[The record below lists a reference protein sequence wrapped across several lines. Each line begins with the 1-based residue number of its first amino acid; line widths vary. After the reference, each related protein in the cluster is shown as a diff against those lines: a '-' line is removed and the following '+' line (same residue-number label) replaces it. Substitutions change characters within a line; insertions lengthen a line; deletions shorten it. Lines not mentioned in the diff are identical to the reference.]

1 MRARFLEGDSPRRAT
16 LLRVV
21 ALIYIAAAAGFS
33 VWVAAPSAFSSDPL
47 LVFATVMLPVTLLIA
62 TGMYGHISP
71 RIFLILQLASV
82 PWLTILIFV
91 SGKPDSIAAIL
102 FLWGP
107 PYAFAV
113 SGRRY
118 GILQMAMVAVCYGAV
133 TLVLIERNPD
143 LRADAGHYASVYLV
157 VVTTVLISGVLTDRL
172 SVSARRATEQFR
184 RGFDR
189 AVVGTAIVASDGTI
203 REANEALCELLR
215 RPADRIVGRRLTAF
229 VVDEDSELIEGQL
242 RDHDEV
248 QSTPRLELR
257 FRRAS
262 GEIALVEADVVAIE
276 ESGHERFFYCQFRD
290 VTAARR
296 AHEVLTWQANTD
308 ALTQLPNRTLLNERI
323 SEALRRRVRH
333 GTAVAVV
340 LLDLDRFKLINDSF
354 GHGTGDELLIAVAKR
369 LRSACE
375 EGDTV
380 ARLGGDEFVVVRDG
394 HIDVDAAVAL
404 AQKLLLAVRET
415 TRLHDLEVSVTTSIG
430 IAFATARLPREAGY
444 RSTVDPEDLIRH
456 ADVAMYQAKSRGGNT
471 LAVFDDSVR
480 DRAMQRL
487 RTEIAL
493 RQAVRT
499 AQLEVHYQP
508 VCELEAGTW
517 TGLEALVRWRH
528 PERGLLSP
536 TEFIALAEETDL
548 IVDVGRFVIRQ
559 AIMDLAGL
567 RATVPASR
575 SLSLAVNVSARQLAE
590 AGFTA
595 ELQALCDEFELPPH
609 RLAIEITETLLM
621 GSPDTPGQNDI
632 AIAELEALRP
642 LGVTVVVD
650 DFGTGFS
657 SLSYLRR
664 LPVDAVKIDRSFVSG
679 IGEDLQD
686 PAIVTAIVDLAR
698 ALGLEVIA
706 EGIESETQRWALAR
720 VGCTHGQGYIFGR
733 AMPVGQL
740 ADRIAAPVE
749 AAPRRT
755 APVRL
760 PSAVA
765 RRQPRGRY
773 VGRG

>member
-1 MRARFLEGDSPRRAT
+1 MRSRHFDSASPPRAT
-16 LLRVV
+16 LLRAA
-21 ALIYIAAAAGFS
+21 ALIYIAAAAAFTL
-33 VWVAAPSAFSSDPL
+33 WIAAPRAFSTDPL
-47 LVFATVMLPVTLLIA
+47 LVFATVMLPVMLLIA
-62 TGMYGHISP
+62 AGMYGRMSSSVFI
-71 RIFLILQLASV
+71 ILQLASI

-113 SGRRY
+113 SGRRF
-118 GILQMAMVAVCYGAV
+118 GVLQMVLVAVCYGAV
-133 TLVLIERNPD
+133 TFALIQTHPEV
-143 LRADAGHYASVYLV
+143 RADAGHYAGVYLV
-157 VVTTVLISGVLTDRL
+157 VVTTVLISGVFTDRL
-172 SVSARRATEQFR
+172 TTAARHATERFQ
-184 RGFDR
+184 RGFQR
-189 AVVGTAIVASDGTI
+189 AVVGTAIVTADGTI

-215 RPADRIVGRRLTAF
+215 RPADRIVGRKLSAF
-229 VVDEDSELIEGQL
+229 VVDEDVAAMDSRIRG
-242 RDHDEV
+242 HDEV
-248 QSTPRLELR
+248 HSPPRLEIR

-262 GEIALVEADVVAIE
+262 GEIALVEVDVVSIQE
-276 ESGHERFFYCQFRD
+276 RGHERLFYCQFRD

-323 SEALRRRVRH
+323 NEALRRRIRH
-333 GTAVAVV
+333 GTAVAVI

-369 LRSACE
+369 LRAACDE
-375 EGDTV
+375 ADTV
-380 ARLGGDEFVVVRDG
+380 ARLGGDEFVVVHDG
-394 HIDVDAAVAL
+394 TIDVDDTVAL
-404 AQKLLLAVRET
+404 AQRLLVAVRET

-430 IAFATARLPREAGY
+430 IAFAAARPPREVAY

-471 LAVFDDSVR
+471 VAVFDDSVR
-480 DRAMQRL
+480 DKAMQRL

-499 AQLEVHYQP
+499 SQLEVHYQP
-508 VCELEAGTW
+508 VCELEGATW

-548 IVDVGRFVIRQ
+548 IVDVGRFVLRQ
-559 AIMDLAGL
+559 ACMDLATL
-567 RATVPASR
+567 RDTVPDSR
-575 SLSLAVNVSARQLAE
+575 ALTLAVNVSARQLAE
-590 AGFTA
+590 VGFTA
-595 ELQALCDEFELPPH
+595 ELQGLCEEFELPPD

-621 GSPDTPGQNDI
+621 GNPETPGQNDG

-720 VGCTHGQGYIFGR
+720 LGCTHGQGYTFGR
-733 AMPVGQL
+733 AMPVSQL
-740 ADRIAAPVE
+740 ADHIVPSE
-749 AAPRRT
+749 EPMRRR
-755 APVRL
+755 ASPVRL
-760 PSAVA
+760 QPEVM
-765 RRQPRGRY
+765 RRQPRSRY
-773 VGRG
+773 VSRS